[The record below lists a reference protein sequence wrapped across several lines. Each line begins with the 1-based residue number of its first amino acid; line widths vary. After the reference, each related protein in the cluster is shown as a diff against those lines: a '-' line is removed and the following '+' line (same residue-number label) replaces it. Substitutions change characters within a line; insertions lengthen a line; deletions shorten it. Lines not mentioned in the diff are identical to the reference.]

1 MPQCITEEDVILESF
16 KKRFTPEAIESL
28 FRSTTILG
36 ASMGRVEH
44 LRVIVRRS
52 EACDA
57 NLDTLLTNAHRLGV
71 TAGRRSIFRMG
82 VVLGMLMAEAIP
94 RSTYDVATYFNGK
107 DRRLNVN
114 ADQAQAQEREAAGCR
129 RVDGEGNRWNRQ

>member
-1 MPQCITEEDVILESF
+1 MPQCITEEDCILDSF
-16 KKRFTPEAIESL
+16 KKRYTPEAIETL
-28 FRSTTILG
+28 FRSTTILS

-44 LRVIVRRS
+44 LRLIVRRS

-57 NLDTLLTNAHRLGV
+57 NIDTLLANAHHLGATV
-71 TAGRRSIFRMG
+71 GRRSAFRMG

-94 RSTYDVATYFNGK
+94 RSTYDVATYFNGR

-114 ADQAQAQEREAAGCR
+114 ATQQQEQEAM
-129 RVDGEGNRWNRQ
+129 VVEG